1 MPTVFWFLRLLAIV
15 ALLVYAA
22 MAALVWAVHPRQTE
36 FSEPV
41 AIDAAPAPPQ
51 PAPPQPAP
59 TELAPAQPASQGAA
73 Q

>member
-51 PAPPQPAP
+51 TAPPQPAP
-59 TELAPAQPASQGAA
+59 AAPAQPAPQGAG